1 LSLAR
6 EYYRI
11 LEVTP
16 DHTLGEVKKAFRAK
30 AKKYHPDINRNP
42 GSHDQFIRLTEAY
55 EFIIRQL
62 KVEASNSA
70 HDKHA
75 YENAYYHNFM
85 REWMQ
90 QERERI
96 RKQAAR
102 EARMN
107 YEKYMNS
114 REFKTTNTLN
124 SIVDYFALF
133 FGLLIIIGAIY
144 GVHQIREA
152 EELNFNRILMG
163 ICLFIMG
170 LVIFVFM
177 FSHIFLSDEKK

>member
-1 LSLAR
+1 MSLAR

-11 LEVTP
+11 LDVTP
-16 DHTLGEVKKAFRAK
+16 DHTMDEVKKAFRAK
-30 AKKYHPDINRNP
+30 AKKYHPDINRQP
-42 GSHDQFIRLTEAY
+42 GSHDQFIRITEAY

-62 KVEASNSA
+62 KMEARSRVYDTNAQQSNY
-70 HDKHA
+70 H
-75 YENAYYHNFM
+75 HNFM

-102 EARMN
+102 EAKMN

-114 REFKTTNTLN
+114 RAFKTTNTLN

-133 FGLLIIIGAIY
+133 FGLLIILGAIY
-144 GVHQIREA
+144 GVRQLRET
-152 EELNFNRILMG
+152 EDLNFNRILMA
-163 ICLFIMG
+163 ICLFIVG
-170 LVIFVFM
+170 LIIFVFT
-177 FSHIFLSDEKK
+177 FSHIFLDKEKK